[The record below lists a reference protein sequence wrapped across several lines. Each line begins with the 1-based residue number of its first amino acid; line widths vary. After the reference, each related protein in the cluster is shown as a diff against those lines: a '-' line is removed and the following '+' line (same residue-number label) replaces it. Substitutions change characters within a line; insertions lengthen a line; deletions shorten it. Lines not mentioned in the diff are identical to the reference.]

1 MVVDKEKLTTSLE
14 QRRICSSFPPLD
26 PNGQPFSML
35 LRGAAAELGDLRC
48 TISSIPNLRHQ
59 LVQQLQNK
67 NNLEVDGEDKFE
79 DVDVDLERQ
88 ANQNDGGQCEAN
100 RVQRVDAEADTH
112 ILDDDRDSNE
122 ETENKK
128 RSRGDEENDEEH
140 EESDDEIENTEQLL
154 FYMPSVTCTC
164 SSWKMKEV
172 QGDMFIT
179 SLRVLFLPEKQGNNG
194 EEDQWDENDIA
205 IDGRFIALHAVD
217 SLPSTDDDNDEADV
231 SHHVYCQ
238 LAEAMG
244 DNENMGYTSA
254 ISMVAPTI
262 ITEENND
269 DDDGNDDI
277 VYEEN
282 ASFEEDDSTLEVY
295 FKPTISDKE
304 ERDGSE
310 SQCNKCQNIF
320 DSLTK
325 LITLNPAGDSDE
337 GFGGGGGLFNM
348 LSLMA
353 GIGDGENG
361 LDGEMVVANHDND
374 EESDDDMI
382 IRLGGS
388 NNLVEN
394 DNESDGADDGERQ
407 AMLRRLDDLLV
418 VPPEYEIPSED
429 DAGQFSDAEEEED
442 DAIL

>member
-1 MVVDKEKLTTSLE
+1 MITSLE
-14 QRRICSSFPPLD
+14 RRICSSFPPLD
-26 PNGQPFSML
+26 PNGQPLSML
-35 LRGAAAELGDLRC
+35 LRGIAASLGDLRC
-48 TISSIPNLRHQ
+48 TTSSIPNLRHQ
-59 LVQQLQNK
+59 LVEQLQK
-67 NNLEVDGEDKFE
+67 KKMLEVDGEDKFE

-88 ANQNDGGQCEAN
+88 ANQNQDVVNNEL
-100 RVQRVDAEADTH
+100 VDADTH
-112 ILDDDRDSNE
+112 NMLGEDRDSIE

-128 RSRGDEENDEEH
+128 RSRGDEEKEDDEN
-140 EESDDEIENTEQLL
+140 EESDDEIENIEHIL
-154 FYMPSVTCTC
+154 FYMPSVACTC

-172 QGDMFIT
+172 QGDLFIT
-179 SLRVLFLPEKQGNNG
+179 PLRVLFLPEKQGNNG
-194 EEDQWDENDIA
+194 EGDQWDENDIA

-217 SLPSTDDDNDEADV
+217 SLPSAADDNDEADV

-238 LAEAMG
+238 LAEATG

-269 DDDGNDDI
+269 DDGNDDI
-277 VYEEN
+277 VDEED
-282 ASFEEDDSTLEVY
+282 ASLEEDDSTLEVY
-295 FKPTISDKE
+295 FKPTISDKGE
-304 ERDGSE
+304 KDGSE
-310 SQCNKCQNIF
+310 SQCNKCQSIF

-337 GFGGGGGLFNM
+337 GFGGGGGGLFNM

-353 GIGDGENG
+353 GIGNGENG
-361 LDGEMVVANHDND
+361 FDGDGEMVVANHEND

-394 DNESDGADDGERQ
+394 DNESDGADDDERQ
-407 AMLRRLDDLLV
+407 AMLRRLDDMLV
-418 VPPEYEIPSED
+418 VPPEYEIPSEED
-429 DAGQFSDAEEEED
+429 NGQFSDAEEEEED